1 MSDVVDVVIEFIN
14 SEDCE
19 HPSAC
24 FTETHICTK
33 CRVIARQALYAERTE
48 HAGEVEELIR
58 RNAAL
63 ARKGLCWLKQSDRHE
78 ELILKERVEHAK
90 EIAELQRRIKDLSVC
105 SYAKKDLGPW
115 FQTQGLTTLT
125 QVADHILALGREHK
139 KEIADLQQQLEKARE
154 VLKWYADPEKYRQV
168 EYGCNLISCIELD
181 AGTRARNAMEGGK
194 I

>member
-78 ELILKERVEHAK
+78 ELILKERTEHAK
-90 EIAELQRRIKDLSVC
+90 E
-105 SYAKKDLGPW
+105 
-115 FQTQGLTTLT
+115 
-125 QVADHILALGREHK
+125 VAN
-139 KEIADLQQQLEKARE
+139 LQQQLEKARE